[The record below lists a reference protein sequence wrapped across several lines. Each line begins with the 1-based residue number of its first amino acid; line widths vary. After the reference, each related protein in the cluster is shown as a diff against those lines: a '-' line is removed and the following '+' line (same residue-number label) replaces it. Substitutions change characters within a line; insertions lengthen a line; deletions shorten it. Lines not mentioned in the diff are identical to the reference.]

1 MSQKA
6 GWSIDLDRREL
17 RGAGGEHVEL
27 RRRSFELLLYLARNL
42 DRLISK
48 DELIA
53 HNWQGLAV
61 TDDSLTKC
69 VSDIRHALGAE
80 LRETLRTV
88 SGRGYMLSGWREGP
102 AKGRLVP
109 VTGMSEPP
117 PHATPAG
124 IPLVAVLP
132 FQNLGGEESERYFA
146 EGVVDDII
154 MALGRFRS
162 FGVAARNSSFV
173 YGGRPIDVRQVARE
187 LGTSYVLEG
196 SIRRGGGKLR
206 ITAQLADGET
216 GAHLWAQ
223 RFEGDADEVFDMQ
236 ERVCEAIAG
245 TMEPELIDAEIARSR
260 RSRPGSLKAYDLYL
274 QALPRMDAELPADNA
289 EGYRL
294 ASRAVE
300 LSPDYAPALAIAAW
314 FLEHRHHMGWPPL
327 HADDMERVAGLVERA
342 VSNAGEDARII
353 GSCGYFM
360 MSCKNFDRALALC
373 RRALQLNPNN
383 VDAVRAAAIVQLH
396 IGSVEEA
403 EVLFLKTLRLR
414 PSETGRQDTLSG
426 MVHVNMYRGNYEEAL
441 RWAERSFAVNA
452 RFAPTHWMAIAA
464 NAHLGRMDEARRLLA
479 AYLMLEP
486 SVTIR
491 SIHDGQ
497 PNRYPERTAATEAGL
512 RLAGL
517 AEQ

>member
-6 GWSIDLDRREL
+6 GWSIDLERGEL

-42 DRLISK
+42 DRVVSK
-48 DELIA
+48 NELVA
-53 HNWQGLAV
+53 QNWHGLAV

-69 VSDIRHALGAE
+69 VSDIRHALGSE
-80 LRETLRTV
+80 LRDTLRTV

-102 AKGRLVP
+102 AEGQLLP
-109 VTGMSEPP
+109 VMAVSDPP
-117 PHATPAG
+117 PHAAPPG

-132 FQNLGGEESERYFA
+132 FQNLGGEKTERYFA

-187 LGTSYVLEG
+187 LGVSYVLEG
-196 SIRRGGGKLR
+196 SIRRDGGKLR
-206 ITAQLADGET
+206 ISAQLA

-245 TMEPELIDAEIARSR
+245 TMEPEVIDAEIARSR
-260 RSRPGSLKAYDLYL
+260 RSRPGSLEAYDLYL
-274 QALPRMDAELPADNA
+274 QALPRMEAELPADNA
-289 EGYRL
+289 DGYRL

-300 LSPDYAPALAIAAW
+300 LSPDYAPALAMAAW
-314 FLEHRHHMGWPPL
+314 FLEHRYHMGWPPL
-327 HADDMERVAGLVERA
+327 HDDDMERVAALVERA
-342 VSNAGEDARII
+342 IINAGEDARII
-353 GSCGYFM
+353 GICGYMM
-360 MSCKNFDRALALC
+360 MSCKKFDRAVALC

-403 EVLFLKTLRLR
+403 EVLFLKALRLR
-414 PSETGRQDTLSG
+414 PSETGRQETLTG
-426 MVHVNMYRGNYEEAL
+426 MVHVNMYRGDYEEAL

-479 AYLMLEP
+479 AYRVLEP

-491 SIHDGQ
+491 SIHYGQ
-497 PNRYPERTAATEAGL
+497 PNRFPERTAPTEAGL